1 MGLADRDYYRDE
13 PRGVFLGGD
22 RSMVANLIIVN
33 VVLFVLDALFF
44 DGRLMRGMAL
54 KASLF
59 EQPWDAWQ
67 MLTYGFAHAPNHIWH
82 IIFNMLG
89 LWFFGRDVEG
99 IYGRKVFLQLY
110 LTLLLLSGVCW
121 LATSFREPNASVLG
135 ASGAVF
141 GVMLVFVMHYPH
153 RTVLLFGVLP
163 VPAWFLMA
171 GYLIMEFSAL
181 QSRQDYIAHT
191 AHLGGALFGF
201 VFYKTGWTLFSFLP
215 GKLLQRG
222 KLARRPKLKL
232 HAPEQDDDLLAQ
244 RVDEILE
251 KISRV
256 GEASLTKE
264 ERRVLEDAS
273 RRYQKRRS

>member
-1 MGLADRDYYRDE
+1 M
-13 PRGVFLGGD
+13 FLGGD
-22 RSMVANLIIVN
+22 RSMVANLMIVN
-33 VVLFVLDALFF
+33 VVLFVADALFF
-44 DGRLMRGMAL
+44 DQGHELMNGMSL

-59 EQPWDAWQ
+59 QRPWDAWQ
-67 MLTYGFAHAPNHIWH
+67 LLTYGFAHSPERMWH

-110 LTLLLLSGVCW
+110 VTLLLLSGLCW
-121 LATSFREPNASVLG
+121 LATVYRTPAASVYG

-141 GVMLVFVMHYPH
+141 GVMLVYVMHFPQ
-153 RTVLLFGVLP
+153 RTLLIYGLIP
-163 VPAWFLMA
+163 VRAWFLMA
-171 GYLIMEFSAL
+171 AYLIMEFSSL
-181 QSRQDYIAHT
+181 NDRGDYVAHA

-201 VFYKTGWTLFSFLP
+201 VFYKTGWTLFSLVP
-215 GKLLQRG
+215 GRLFQRG
-222 KLARRPKLKL
+222 VATRRPKLKL
-232 HAPEQDDDLLAQ
+232 HAPEQDDELLNQ

-251 KISRV
+251 KISRE
-256 GEASLTKE
+256 GEASLTKD